1 MTAPWTATWRQGQ
14 EYLTVIAADGRTWPY
29 DVTPD
34 QDKPLHTF
42 LPPTPWCAYPGTR
55 WVEEDTGTV
64 PAVWEPCCNARIRVR
79 ASSAITGSAP
89 SPPTNGR

>member
-1 MTAPWTATWRQGQ
+1 MTAPWTASWRQGQ
-14 EYLTVIAADGRTWPY
+14 DYLTVDSADGRTWIY

-34 QDKPLHTF
+34 GDKPLHTF

-64 PAVWEPCCNARIRVR
+64 PAVWRV
-79 ASSAITGSAP
+79 AVFPESAGAALELDVDWPPPKVTGM
-89 SPPTNGR
+89 